1 MVKPQFYNSIWLS
14 IINCILYTE
23 LAKKYF
29 YNIIDY
35 ENIKNILRKIIF
47 KEKFYNL
54 SNIYYVWFGINIG
67 TLSFLSSLTYIAIY
81 IANKKKKNTE
91 FMLYELIYIEL
102 DKNRF
107 ALFYKFTWNIY
118 FFIIFS
124 IIKSIYLNIIQN
136 LIDMISQIYD

>member
-81 IANKKKKNTE
+81 IANKKKNTG
-91 FMLYELIYIEL
+91 FMLYELMYIEL

-107 ALFYKFTWNIY
+107 ALFYLINLHEIY
-118 FFIIFS
+118 IFLLFF
-124 IIKSIYLNIIQN
+124 L
-136 LIDMISQIYD
+136 